1 MLLYYSFTFQIYPE
15 HKISWDLWL
24 WLHYPQ
30 ETTSKSPVGHVLS
43 EPTVE
48 SKLEQKLKGSKYFQH
63 SLWMIVF
70 QPYFFSIPILP
81 YDLSFCLRI
90 VFQCVLQCF
99 ISLMSSAFTWH
110 TDMPLHPHTHTHTL
124 HIEIY
129 LCDCLQSG
137 LMKQQSERENQGGCV
152 WSGHYPAC
160 YPCCLTPMTK
170 WEWTFTPAVM
180 TTSEERNAQVATVY
194 SGSSIWICVCN

>member
-24 WLHYPQ
+24 WLHYPL

-129 LCDCLQSG
+129 LCDMLTVWTDEATKRERKPGGMC
-137 LMKQQSERENQGGCV
+137 MK
-152 WSGHYPAC
+152 WSLPSMLPLLSDTHDKMRVNFH
-160 YPCCLTPMTK
+160 PCCHDNK
-170 WEWTFTPAVM
+170 WRK
-180 TTSEERNAQVATVY
+180 ERPGCHGVLWFFHLNLRL
-194 SGSSIWICVCN
+194 